1 MARRCSLLLAGC
13 LLLVSCT
20 DWIYEDR
27 TGCEHGVYLSFRY
40 DYNLQRAD
48 MFADH
53 VGEVTVYVFDEAGR
67 YVTRQSESNTASSA
81 PLKDKDYRMYIDLPA
96 GSYRFI
102 ALAGQKSES
111 SDARPRFRRNEPIA
125 GDGVESLS
133 VELEHSLPGEGGFC
147 EVAHNGLPLDT
158 LWHGMNGKPLD
169 VPADRYVYDTLSLV
183 RDTKYVSVS
192 LREAGGGPEMD
203 VTDYDFR
210 IMDSNL
216 LLRHDNSVDHSL
228 AALYTP
234 FATWNTSDSSPEGT
248 PDGQKEASLGH
259 TTAHADFMTSRLMWQ
274 DEGADNARLVVTH
287 RDTQREVINV
297 DLADLLTQLRT
308 SVELQLYGRQ
318 EFLDRAY
325 DYSLTFYLVNG
336 KLSSVTI
343 GVLGW
348 SKRIQYE
355 DL

>member
-1 MARRCSLLLAGC
+1 MARRCGLLLAGC
-13 LLLVSCT
+13 LLLASCT

-27 TGCEHGVYLSFRY
+27 SGCEHGVYLSFRY

-67 YVTRQSESNTASSA
+67 YVTRQSESNTALSA
-81 PLKDKDYRMYIDLPA
+81 PLKGKDYRMYIDLPP

-102 ALAGQKSES
+102 ALAEQASERP
-111 SDARPRFRRNEPIA
+111 DARPRFRCNEPDT
-125 GDGVESLS
+125 GGGMENLS
-133 VELEHSLPGEGGFC
+133 VELEHSLPGDGGFC
-147 EVAHNGLPLDT
+147 EVVNGGLPLDT
-158 LWHGMNGKPLD
+158 LWHGMNGQPLD

-183 RDTKYVSVS
+183 RDTKYISVS

-203 VTDYDFR
+203 VADYDFR
-210 IMDSNL
+210 ITDSNL
-216 LLRHDNSVDHSL
+216 RLRHDNSVDHSL

-234 FATWNTSDSSPEGT
+234 FATWNTSD
-248 PDGQKEASLGH
+248 GQGEAPAGHETAPLGH

-274 DEGADNARLVVTH
+274 DKGADNARLVVTH

-297 DLADLLTQLRT
+297 DLTDLLTQLRT
-308 SVELQLYGRQ
+308 SAELQLYGRQ